1 MQVRGRDGGLGADI
15 SSQRTD
21 AGGFSVEALG
31 YERAQVPTTRVP
43 GRSARPRASGTDGNQ
58 ACARAAGETGGSED
72 AQSDGLGRGVPLFAL
87 RQSPRAARRIRQP
100 VFALRR
106 RPSQLHSVHV
116 VRHERALRVHAID
129 CRPRRAEGREKP
141 LYVVHGTHD
150 GRASN
155 RHAGSHHRASGVRR
169 SIQIIS
175 TLVAQVFRPAHTT
188 CHNQL
193 MALISPSD
201 QQKLRESFEAMT
213 GPVRLLFFT
222 QTLDCDTCPQTR
234 QILDELPSLSDK
246 ISIEEINIVLDSDK
260 AKQYGIDRVPA
271 IAIVGQDGSGAERDS
286 KIRFLGT
293 PAGYEFISL
302 VQAVLLVGGSG
313 SNLSTKNRQ
322 RIAAVDKPVTM
333 QVFTTPT

>member
-1 MQVRGRDGGLGADI
+1 
-15 SSQRTD
+15 
-21 AGGFSVEALG
+21 
-31 YERAQVPTTRVP
+31 
-43 GRSARPRASGTDGNQ
+43 
-58 ACARAAGETGGSED
+58 
-72 AQSDGLGRGVPLFAL
+72 
-87 RQSPRAARRIRQP
+87 
-100 VFALRR
+100 
-106 RPSQLHSVHV
+106 
-116 VRHERALRVHAID
+116 
-129 CRPRRAEGREKP
+129 
-141 LYVVHGTHD
+141 
-150 GRASN
+150 
-155 RHAGSHHRASGVRR
+155 
-169 SIQIIS
+169 
-175 TLVAQVFRPAHTT
+175 
-188 CHNQL
+188 

-234 QILDELPSLSDK
+234 QILDELPPLSDK